1 MNIKLQIGEVVR
13 LIDQRFPIQKI
24 SQLITPMAQQARLL
38 YPEPETG
45 VDYLQWTLPGNDWK
59 SYSEASADE
68 GTVVAEAYRK
78 RRNAL
83 ATALDSSPL
92 KQSLLSIPDKKYIYY
107 RENGT
112 DYDIALVAWGYAYPN
127 QAACTDLTTE
137 YTHIEM
143 QEVKIGFQ
151 WEKTLL
157 PSFIF
162 QLAGYQRV
170 TSVDGWFTVDNLLP
184 VGKELTIELSKG
196 RLFTLVVE
204 KGKKEYAFDLTRYFY
219 IDVTVTMDDAPVE
232 QFNCM
237 VTFNGKTYP
246 LTGETGNASL
256 QIPLAGS
263 IEGDMLQSQTACEV
277 SYQDKVQQQTPQY
290 ADQRLRFVFSL
301 ETIPPDPGPGPKPV
315 PPVPEP
321 PKPQPEPKPEPK
333 PELIGLRL
341 LDYGGYPLADM
352 DFILHTKKKGKV
364 QLRTDAEG
372 YCHIPKDWFTNKEKY
387 KITFDISPEYQQSH
401 DLHDTTPQKK

>member
-68 GTVVAEAYRK
+68 GAVVAEIFRK

-83 ATALDSSPL
+83 ATALESSPL

-127 QAACTDLTTE
+127 QAACTDLTTG
-137 YTHIEM
+137 YAHIEM
-143 QEVKIGFQ
+143 QEVKIAFQ
-151 WEKTLL
+151 WEETLL
-157 PSFIF
+157 PAFIF

-170 TSVDGWFTVDNLLP
+170 TSADGWFTIDNPLP

-196 RLFTLVVE
+196 RAFTLVVE
-204 KGKKEYAFDLTRYFY
+204 KGRKEYVFNLTRYFY
-219 IDVTVTMDDAPVE
+219 VDVAVTVDGVPVQ

-256 QIPLAGS
+256 QIALAGA
-263 IEGDMLQSQTACEV
+263 IDGDILQPQTACEV
-277 SYQDKVQQQTPQY
+277 SYQDETQQQTPQY
-290 ADQRLRFVFSL
+290 ADQRLRFVFSS
-301 ETIPPDPGPGPKPV
+301 ETIPPE
-315 PPVPEP
+315 PEP
-321 PKPQPEPKPEPK
+321 EPEPEPDPEPDPNPEPEPDPK
-333 PELIGLRL
+333 PELVDLRL

-352 DFILHTKKKGKV
+352 DFRLHTKKKGEV
-364 QLRTDAEG
+364 ELRTDAEG
-372 YCHIPKDWFTNKEKY
+372 YCHIPKEWFTNKEKY
-387 KITFDISPEYQQSH
+387 KITFDISSEYQQSH
-401 DLHDTTPQKK
+401 DLHDTTSQKK